1 MALMR
6 RIAGLLAAAAL
17 GCGSGSTSAGNSFSG
32 TVHGQGM
39 KPADAVSS
47 NAAVSLGSISANVL
61 SIVLID
67 SAGTCAK
74 VSANSEP
81 KSAKALIILLADFN
95 AFVITPPAGTGTF
108 TVYDPRSAGL
118 PPAHVAV
125 ATFAVSDAS
134 CNEVP
139 AQSAIATSG
148 SVKLNS
154 GSAGSY
160 TGTFTIGFDSGDQV
174 SGEFHTADCPGLGT
188 YLGNATHSCG

>member
-6 RIAGLLAAAAL
+6 RIAGVLAAAAL
-17 GCGSGSTSAGNSFSG
+17 GCGSGGGSGGNSFSG

-39 KPADAVSS
+39 KPADAISS
-47 NAAVSLGSISANVL
+47 TARVALASINANVL
-61 SIVLID
+61 SIVLTD

-74 VSANSEP
+74 VSANSDP

-108 TVYDPRSAGL
+108 TIYDPRSAGL

-139 AQSAIATSG
+139 AQSAVATSG
-148 SVKLNS
+148 SVTLTS
-154 GSAGSY
+154 GSAGTY
-160 TGTFTIGFDSGDQV
+160 AGTFTIGFDSGDQV
-174 SGEFHTADCPGLGT
+174 TGEFRTADCPGLAT
-188 YLGNATHSCG
+188 YLSNATHSCG